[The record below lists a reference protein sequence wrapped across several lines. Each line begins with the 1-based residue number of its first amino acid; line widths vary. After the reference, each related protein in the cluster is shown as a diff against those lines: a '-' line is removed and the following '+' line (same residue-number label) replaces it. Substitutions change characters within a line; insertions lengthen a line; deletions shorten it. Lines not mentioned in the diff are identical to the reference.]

1 MFQNIE
7 ITKFI
12 SDMLT
17 PVVMISACGLFL
29 LGLQNKYSNIINRI
43 RELDEEKRELKMQDE
58 LNRFQQRRLKSVE
71 KQVVELL
78 KRAKLNKNSIL
89 SIYAGMIFFMLTSLS
104 IALKDLGW
112 ILKSEVFS
120 LIIFLVGT
128 GFVFAGTVFAY
139 LEVRISYRVVQLE
152 VEESL

>member
-12 SDMLT
+12 TDMLT
-17 PVVMISACGLFL
+17 PVVMLSACGLFL

-43 RELDEEKRELKMQDE
+43 RELNEEKRELKLEDE
-58 LNRFQQRRLKSVE
+58 LNKFQKRRLKSIE
-71 KQVVELL
+71 KQVIGLL
-78 KRAKLNKNSIL
+78 KRARLDKNSIL
-89 SIYAGMIFFMLTSLS
+89 SIYLGMILFMLTSLS

-112 ILKSEVFS
+112 LLKSEIVS
-120 LIIFLVGT
+120 LVLFLAGT
-128 GFVFAGTVFAY
+128 AFVFTGTVFAY

-152 VEESL
+152 VGEE